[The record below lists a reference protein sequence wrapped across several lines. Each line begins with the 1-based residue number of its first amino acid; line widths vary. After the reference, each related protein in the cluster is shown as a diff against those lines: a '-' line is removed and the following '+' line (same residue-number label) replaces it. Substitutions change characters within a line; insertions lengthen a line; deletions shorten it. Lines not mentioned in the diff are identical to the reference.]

1 MQRATTLIM
10 QQVLRQRM
18 QCLVSNSRLP
28 VATFTHHHQ
37 QQQHRYAATST
48 VTSKQATPPPRHD
61 WNRAVSEAE
70 RIVGYPTS
78 FLSLRWL
85 LSDEIANVALHLRK
99 LVGSAHPLMKT
110 AKHLLY
116 NGKNT
121 MQAWGLIVLLV
132 SKAGGHAANIPD
144 VEQDKSAGVLHSQRA
159 LAEVTEMIRIS
170 HLVHNSVV
178 NLQSGTQAGQD
189 GTTFDD
195 MSFGNKIGLLTG
207 DYLLGHS
214 SAELANL
221 RNQEVV
227 ELISSAVRDFSE
239 SEFIGE
245 RDEQNNPLPFK
256 PGTFQRPSLAVGV
269 DFNEHDVLTP
279 MPIGQVMGNPEQEW
293 ECRNILNA
301 GSLLGKSCQ
310 ASLKLAQQS
319 EEMQRHAYRFGK
331 HLALAW
337 QACLDAEIFQ
347 TPVRDFSESEFIGER
362 DEQNN
367 PLPFKPGT
375 FQRPSLAVG
384 VDFNEHDVLTPMPI
398 GQVMGNPE
406 QEWECRNILNAGSL
420 LGKSCQASL
429 KLAQQS
435 EEMQR
440 HAYRFG
446 KHLALAWQA
455 CLDAEIFQTPTL
467 PLDAQFSLVSAPVLF
482 HLEHDPSMYALL
494 EKGKQTVENIDYHKI
509 HKIVIAGPAL
519 AKTKELQC
527 KHTAAA
533 LTVLQHFPA
542 TDARQALENIILA
555 MQDL

>member
-1 MQRATTLIM
+1 MYRASGRIM
-10 QQVLRQRM
+10 QQLRHRM
-18 QCLVSNSRLP
+18 PALEGRLAVSLAAP
-28 VATFTHHHQ
+28 ALKTFTQ
-37 QQQHRYAATST
+37 QQQQQQQRHEQVRWTATST
-48 VTSKQATPPPRHD
+48 VSSKQVTTPPPRHD

-132 SKAGGHAANIPD
+132 SKAAGHAPSVPD

-178 NLQSGTQAGQD
+178 NLQSSTEAGQD
-189 GTTFDD
+189 AATYDD

-245 RDEQNNPLPFK
+245 RDEQNNPLPYK
-256 PGTFQRPSLAVGV
+256 PGTFQRPSLSVAV
-269 DFNEHDVLTP
+269 DFNEHDVMTP
-279 MPIGQVMGNPEQEW
+279 MPIAQVLGNPEQEW

-310 ASLKLAQQS
+310 ASLKLAGQS
-319 EEMQRHAYRFGK
+319 EELQRHAYRFGK

-337 QACLDAEIFQ
+337 QACLDAEPFQ
-347 TPVRDFSESEFIGER
+347 
-362 DEQNN
+362 
-367 PLPFKPGT
+367 
-375 FQRPSLAVG
+375 
-384 VDFNEHDVLTPMPI
+384 
-398 GQVMGNPE
+398 
-406 QEWECRNILNAGSL
+406 C
-420 LGKSCQASL
+420 
-429 KLAQQS
+429 
-435 EEMQR
+435 
-440 HAYRFG
+440 
-446 KHLALAWQA
+446 
-455 CLDAEIFQTPTL
+455 PTL
-467 PLDAQFSLVSAPVLF
+467 PLDTTFSLVSAPVLF
-482 HLEHDPSMYALL
+482 HLEHDPSLYVQL
-494 EKGKQTVENIDYHKI
+494 EKGKQSVDNIDYDAI
-509 HKIVIAGPAL
+509 HKAVLAGPAL
-519 AKTKELQC
+519 AKTKELQR

-533 LTVLQHFPA
+533 LAVLQHFPA